1 MSLIQFKMRS
11 HMPHSERIFCNECGR
26 EQQHKVAAS
35 HDRSNV
41 QRGVEITRTA
51 EIIECAGCGY
61 TILRRK
67 VHFSEFQYQP
77 GDIDPDP
84 EYVPGPTVRQEPVWL
99 ASLSPIMSEAFSETV
114 RALNYEMPYLA
125 AVGVRTVL
133 DMILVS
139 KVGDSGTFE
148 ARLSRLEKKSHVTAP
163 ERQRLDVLA
172 KVGNAAAHRG
182 FGPNI
187 EDLGIMVDI
196 LGRVVQKLYIDPDKD
211 KELSN
216 HAKRIGAGVPP
227 RPRKGE

>member
-1 MSLIQFKMRS
+1 MS
-11 HMPHSERIFCNECGR
+11 HSERIFCNECGR

-35 HDRSNV
+35 HDRSNAEG
-41 QRGVEITRTA
+41 GVEITRTA
-51 EIIECAGCGY
+51 EILECGGCGY

-77 GDIDPDP
+77 GDLDPDP
-84 EYVPGPTVRQEPVWL
+84 EYMPGTSLRLEPVWL
-99 ASLSPIMSEAFSETV
+99 ASLSPNMREAFSETI

-139 KVGDSGTFE
+139 KVGDSGGFK
-148 ARLSRLEKKSHVTAP
+148 AKLRQLENDSHVTAS
-163 ERQRLDVLA
+163 ERERLDVLA
-172 KVGNAAAHRG
+172 EVGNAAAHRG
-182 FGPNI
+182 FRAHI

-196 LGRVVQKLYIDPDKD
+196 LERVVQKLYIDPEKD
-211 KELSN
+211 KELSD

-227 RPRKGE
+227 RPGSGA